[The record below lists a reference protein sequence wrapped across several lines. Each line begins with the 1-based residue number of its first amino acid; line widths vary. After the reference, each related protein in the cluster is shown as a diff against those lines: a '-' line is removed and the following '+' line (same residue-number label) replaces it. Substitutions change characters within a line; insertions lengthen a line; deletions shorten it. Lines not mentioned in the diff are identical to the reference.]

1 MTVRLSLSSKGS
13 GKVRRRSIVGLARAN
28 RPFPPEIIDFI
39 VFRDE
44 TDRSNWRFPKMLRWI
59 TLIAAVVFL
68 TAAATYYT
76 QTGSNSTRGPVM
88 VGVPEGKGPQPK
100 WEISQ
105 PLLFE
110 FGVLPQNTKHSH
122 SWEVKNAGEGDLEMW
137 MKSST
142 CSCTIAKL
150 ATKEGEET
158 KKVIVKPKDS
168 TTIDLEWETKPG
180 NTQITVRVRRSA
192 RTT

>member
-1 MTVRLSLSSKGS
+1 
-13 GKVRRRSIVGLARAN
+13 
-28 RPFPPEIIDFI
+28 
-39 VFRDE
+39 
-44 TDRSNWRFPKMLRWI
+44 MLRWI
-59 TLIAAVVFL
+59 TLISAVVLL
-68 TAAATYYT
+68 TAVATYYA
-76 QTGSNSTRGPVM
+76 QNSSNSTRGPVM

-137 MKSST
+137 MNSST

-158 KKVIVKPKDS
+158 KKVIVKPKDA

-180 NTQITVRVRRSA
+180 NTPDYGKECDDRHERPDPAHLHAQCQGQGLPTAGRVPSRDDQF
-192 RTT
+192 